1 MVKDMEEIAKILG
14 LPEPSANSR
23 IDTLL
28 TDSRELENPTGTLF
42 FAIATRGN
50 DGHRYIGE
58 LYRMGVRNF
67 VVTHIPEEMET
78 AADANFMVVPDVVK
92 ALQLI
97 SRRSPSFGGHILSI
111 TGSRGKTTLK
121 EWIYQLM
128 EPLGDISRSPRS
140 YNSQIGVPLSMW
152 GLDDNARLGII
163 EAGISHKGE
172 MKALAETIRPD
183 TVIITNVGSAHSDGF
198 EDDEEKT
205 AEKALL
211 ASMPGTKTVI
221 TCYDVRMVTEA
232 VSRVAPQARIVTWS
246 YVAPQADLLLSV
258 TERREEE
265 ADLSYT
271 YKGST
276 HGLTAPLKSE
286 ADFENAAN
294 ALAFMLES
302 GISPDVIKERFK
314 DLHRLGTRL
323 NVSEGVNG
331 CVLIHDQYTADFSSL
346 RPALHFARR
355 RQTPGSGLTLIL
367 SDLHHETADAD
378 ILYSRIAEL
387 VKRADVSRFI
397 GVGPQL
403 CAHRGLFD
411 AASDFYNNVDDMLAA
426 LSASDFNNETIL
438 LKGSPEACFDDVEE
452 MLEARRHETVLEVN
466 LDSIVSNFNY
476 YRRMLPGGTGI
487 VCMVKAAGYGAGS
500 YEIAKTLQD
509 AGAAYLAVAV
519 LDEGVELRDKGIV
532 MPIMVMNPRVANYKA
547 MFANR
552 LEPEI
557 YSRTMLEDVI
567 REARKNGVKNYPI
580 HIKLDTGMHRMG
592 FLGEELPQLMET
604 VNASEEVSVRSV
616 FSHLATAD
624 CLDQDEYTELQ
635 LRRFQ
640 EWSQYI
646 VDHSDHKVLRHVL
659 NTAGMRRYPGFH
671 YDMAR
676 LGIGLY
682 GVSPVS
688 IPGDKPLAVVS
699 TLRTVIIAV
708 RDLKAGETVGYGR
721 RGVLE
726 RDSTIA
732 TIAIGYADGMN
743 RHFGCGAV
751 KVIVNGHEAPTVGN
765 ICMDACMIDV
775 TGIDCKPGDA
785 VEIFGRQAPVEGLAA
800 TLDTIPYEILTSVS
814 PRVKRVYYR
823 E

>member
-1 MVKDMEEIAKILG
+1 
-14 LPEPSANSR
+14 
-23 IDTLL
+23 
-28 TDSRELENPTGTLF
+28 
-42 FAIATRGN
+42 
-50 DGHRYIGE
+50 
-58 LYRMGVRNF
+58 
-67 VVTHIPEEMET
+67 
-78 AADANFMVVPDVVK
+78 
-92 ALQLI
+92 
-97 SRRSPSFGGHILSI
+97 
-111 TGSRGKTTLK
+111 
-121 EWIYQLM
+121 
-128 EPLGDISRSPRS
+128 
-140 YNSQIGVPLSMW
+140 
-152 GLDDNARLGII
+152 
-163 EAGISHKGE
+163 
-172 MKALAETIRPD
+172 
-183 TVIITNVGSAHSDGF
+183 
-198 EDDEEKT
+198 
-205 AEKALL
+205 
-211 ASMPGTKTVI
+211 
-221 TCYDVRMVTEA
+221 
-232 VSRVAPQARIVTWS
+232 
-246 YVAPQADLLLSV
+246 
-258 TERREEE
+258 
-265 ADLSYT
+265 
-271 YKGST
+271 
-276 HGLTAPLKSE
+276 
-286 ADFENAAN
+286 
-294 ALAFMLES
+294 
-302 GISPDVIKERFK
+302 
-314 DLHRLGTRL
+314 
-323 NVSEGVNG
+323 
-331 CVLIHDQYTADFSSL
+331 
-346 RPALHFARR
+346 
-355 RQTPGSGLTLIL
+355 
-367 SDLHHETADAD
+367 
-378 ILYSRIAEL
+378 
-387 VKRADVSRFI
+387 
-397 GVGPQL
+397 
-403 CAHRGLFD
+403 
-411 AASDFYNNVDDMLAA
+411 
-426 LSASDFNNETIL
+426 
-438 LKGSPEACFDDVEE
+438 
-452 MLEARRHETVLEVN
+452 
-466 LDSIVSNFNY
+466 
-476 YRRMLPGGTGI
+476 
-487 VCMVKAAGYGAGS
+487 MVKAAGYGAGS

-557 YSRTMLEDVI
+557 YSRAMLEDVI

-682 GVSPVS
+682 GVSPVF

-708 RDLKAGETVGYGR
+708 RDLKAGETIGYGR

-785 VEIFGRQAPVEGLAA
+785 VEIFGRQAPVERLAA